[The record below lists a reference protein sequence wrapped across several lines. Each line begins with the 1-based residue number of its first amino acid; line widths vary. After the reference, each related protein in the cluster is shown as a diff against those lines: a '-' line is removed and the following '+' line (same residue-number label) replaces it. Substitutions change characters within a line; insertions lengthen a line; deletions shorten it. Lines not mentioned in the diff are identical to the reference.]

1 MIQSTRNW
9 LRRNRTNFAIGAGV
23 LGTAYLAGQYAL
35 GKFSEARQRMSE
47 ERIAKENLRRRF
59 EQNQEDCTFTVLAIL
74 PTATEKILDAIPVEQ
89 VLEELQ
95 RQKAERLARSVGPSE
110 IASSAPPSVVD
121 TTEDGTRS
129 SVPDSESYV
138 HASQVALEEGSTVSG
153 EASTEAAGEKESAKA
168 SRKSKAQL
176 WNEMKISSI
185 TRAFTLLYTI
195 SLLTLL
201 TRIQLNLLGRRN
213 YLASVVSLAAPP
225 PADSSSRINL
235 ENNDDDNFEQAYG
248 NDFETNRRYLSLS
261 WWLLHRGCIE
271 LISKVR
277 VAVQEVFG
285 LLNPREEIT
294 IEKLSA
300 LTLEVRKR
308 VEGATE
314 EDRRYVDPLPIP
326 SFAPTNPVDS
336 TCKWLT
342 YLLPPPSQ
350 ESFVLAESGM
360 TSPSQSTS
368 PTTSTSLRR
377 LIDETSDIIDSP
389 AFTSVLTRLLDASF
403 SHLIDVKISQLSYK
417 TPPISADSARV
428 TELVGDGV
436 KAKVASSLAVFC
448 RQAHNIGAGA
458 NNEYLDK
465 MEQVGELEAF
475 AAVVYSSNFEFESP
489 ELGAEGATGVVAV
502 DGEGIQELRE
512 KGVAELKELKDTVE
526 EKIEKAEEGF
536 ENAWDKAVAK

>member
-129 SVPDSESYV
+129 SVQDLESYV

-153 EASTEAAGEKESAKA
+153 ETSTDAAGEKETVKA
-168 SRKSKAQL
+168 SKKSKAQL

-213 YLASVVSLAAPP
+213 YLASVVSLASPP

-261 WWLLHRGCIE
+261 WWL
-271 LISKVR
+271 
-277 VAVQEVFG
+277 
-285 LLNPREEIT
+285 
-294 IEKLSA
+294 
-300 LTLEVRKR
+300 
-308 VEGATE
+308 
-314 EDRRYVDPLPIP
+314 
-326 SFAPTNPVDS
+326 
-336 TCKWLT
+336 TCKWLE
-342 YLLPPPSQ
+342 YLLPPPDQ
-350 ESFVLAESGM
+350 EDFVLAESGM
-360 TSPSQSTS
+360 TSSSQSTS
-368 PTTSTSLRR
+368 PTTTTSLRR

-417 TPPISADSARV
+417 IPPISADSARV
-428 TELVGDGV
+428 TEIVGEGV
-436 KAKVASSLAVFC
+436 KAKVANSLAVFC

-458 NNEYLDK
+458 NNEYLEK
-465 MEQVGELEAF
+465 IEQVGELEAF

-489 ELGAEGATGVVAV
+489 ALAAEGVTGVTLAESK
-502 DGEGIQELRE
+502 D
-512 KGVAELKELKDTVE
+512 VAELKERGANELKELKE
-526 EKIEKAEEGF
+526 EVKEKLEKAEESF
-536 ENAWDKAVAK
+536 ENAWGKAVAK